1 MFYTKF
7 IKPTRVCCLYDPYD
21 AVDRLTYVDTTV
33 QISRMMQAGVNLA
46 FRSNQ
51 GLPTGD
57 FENDNSPAAP
67 VYTVDPALSANM
79 IKSYKQSLKDN
90 AERARQN
97 VTGVA
102 TEQTTKDLNSS
113 GVNAPEN

>member
-1 MFYTKF
+1 MKFYTKF
-7 IKPTRVCCLYDPYD
+7 AKPVRVRCLYDPYD

-51 GLPTGD
+51 GFPTGD
-57 FENDNSPAAP
+57 FENDSSPAVP
-67 VYTVDPALSANM
+67 VYNVDPALSANM
-79 IKSYKQSLKDN
+79 IKEYKQKLKDK
-90 AERARQN
+90 AENNRK
-97 VTGVA
+97 GVA
-102 TEQTTKDLNSS
+102 TEQTTQENKDTS

>member
-7 IKPTRVCCLYDPYD
+7 NKPTRVRCLYDPYD

-46 FRSNQ
+46 FRANQ
-51 GLPTGD
+51 GFPTVD
-57 FENDNSPAAP
+57 LDNDNSPVAP
-67 VYTVDPALSANM
+67 VYNVDPALSANM
-79 IKSYKQSLKDN
+79 IKEYKQKLKDK
-90 AERARQN
+90 AENNRKGA
-97 VTGVA
+97 A
-102 TEQTTKDLNSS
+102 TEQTTHESNDSS